1 MAFTRKSK
9 NPVRYEYPG
18 GRDLETQQLLPELLW
33 NILFP
38 VNAGRLPA
46 SWLASVQANALLII
60 SSEVKSRPL
69 VSEDEPRILENLA
82 IQETLLVF
90 DCATLHAM
98 LVFIHIVTQEV
109 FSVIQPVIN

>member
-46 SWLASVQANALLII
+46 SWLASVQANALLNIPP
-60 SSEVKSRPL
+60 EVKSRPPKFRSRSSDL
-69 VSEDEPRILENLA
+69 GEFGWTRSFVGFPLHHTARSVRLYPHHHKISCF
-82 IQETLLVF
+82 LL
-90 DCATLHAM
+90 
-98 LVFIHIVTQEV
+98 
-109 FSVIQPVIN
+109 QPVK